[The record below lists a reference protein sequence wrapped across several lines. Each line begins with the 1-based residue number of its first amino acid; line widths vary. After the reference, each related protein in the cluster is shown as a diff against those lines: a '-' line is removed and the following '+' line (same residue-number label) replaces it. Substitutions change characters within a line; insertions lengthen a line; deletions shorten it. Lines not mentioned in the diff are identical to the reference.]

1 MAGQTVYEV
10 LQTFYFNARQVNGQD
25 YKTNSLE
32 TFRYGLNRY
41 LSDDNN
47 MPIDLINMPEFTMS
61 NRNYKTA
68 MNSLKA
74 AGLGYTK
81 HHEPLARDDL
91 MKLYDIK
98 YLNPQTAEGL
108 ARKVQFDIRVY
119 MCRSGSENI
128 YDMKKE
134 KFCIKYDTDMKL
146 KYIVLASDEKSK
158 NHSYIDK
165 EIVSGI
171 MPQTNDIMC
180 PVASFERYLSKLN
193 PMCPFFW
200 QRPRQS
206 PDILDPVWF
215 TNMRIG
221 KNALDKFMQDMSE
234 LCHLTKK
241 YTNHSLRAT
250 ATSLLTRN
258 KFAS

>member
-1 MAGQTVYEV
+1 MAQQEISTQDSSGQKKRFGGVTLEEVPEKRRMGVPETTRKADKQAAKAFRLYLREKGECEDFENFSKEKLDEV

-41 LSDDNN
+41 LRDDNN

-108 ARKVQFDIRVY
+108 ARKVQFDIRFY
-119 MCRSGSENI
+119 MCRRGSENI

-134 KFCIKYDTDMKL
+134 
-146 KYIVLASDEKSK
+146 AS
-158 NHSYIDK
+158 
-165 EIVSGI
+165 
-171 MPQTNDIMC
+171 
-180 PVASFERYLSKLN
+180 
-193 PMCPFFW
+193 
-200 QRPRQS
+200 
-206 PDILDPVWF
+206 
-215 TNMRIG
+215 NMTQI
-221 KNALDKFMQDMSE
+221 
-234 LCHLTKK
+234 
-241 YTNHSLRAT
+241 
-250 ATSLLTRN
+250 
-258 KFAS
+258 